1 MEFLIE
7 YRVKPDKV
15 DDVETARRRFFE
27 GLRRD
32 ADPEVRYRALSK
44 SEPRSFVHIGWYA
57 DQDALARFQSTA
69 HFKEFAST
77 MPELCEEG
85 PAASP
90 LTEIH
95 STESTG

>member
-7 YRVKPDKV
+7 YKVRPDKV
-15 DDVETARRRFFE
+15 DEVEAARHKFFE
-27 GLRRD
+27 GLRQD

-57 DQDALARFQSTA
+57 DGDALARFQSTP
-69 HFKEFAST
+69 HFKEFSSA
-77 MPELCEEG
+77 MPDLCEEG

-90 LTEIH
+90 ITEIH
-95 STESTG
+95 ST